1 MVREKN
7 IALCIVFTIITFG
20 IYGLYWIICIT
31 NDSLELSS
39 EHGTTGGWVVL
50 FSIITFGLYTLYWA
64 YKMGERIDIIRQKH
78 GFVGNSTNGILYL
91 ILCIVGLSIISLAI
105 MQSEINRFTGP
116 HPSNYSF

>member
-20 IYGLYWIICIT
+20 IYGLYWIVCIT

-39 EHGTTGGWVVL
+39 ERGTTGGWVVL

-64 YKMGERIDIIRQKH
+64 YKMGERIDVIRQKH
-78 GFVGNSTNGILYL
+78 GLHSNSTNGILYL
-91 ILCIVGLSIISLAI
+91 ILCLVGLSVISLAI
-105 MQSEINRFTGP
+105 MQSEINRFSGP
-116 HPSNYSF
+116 NPGSYSF